1 MLRLRPR
8 PAEPLLFT
16 TLPVA
21 SLEPTNSQYKM
32 TYSNIP
38 RASIHVGSN
47 KKAFSSQMGN
57 EAERRGWDEK
67 RYRLRNAET
76 EKNNHYNYSRKH
88 LNFEIA
94 KGCKVMPLGSNP
106 VPLHERLQMRHDE
119 LGFRPYMD
127 AKHPSQIAKNSPN
140 SLVNIIFGGDH
151 EVMKKLAFG
160 DQEIDTSDPY
170 ADNSHI
176 KLMPAITD
184 WAKDTYRFCCRLWG
198 EENIIGFDVHCDET
212 GVHAHVLTVPV
223 ERVRKRGRIGSK
235 YVHKN
240 NLDKVLSTREW
251 KTLPKEERADYI
263 KSELTKDSVERV
275 SYAKIWGETAKDKSK
290 YLSDLHT
297 EYYNEVGCKYG
308 LQRGIPYNELSPEER
323 RGRRH
328 KDKVTLEAE
337 RQAKL
342 AIVEAKKLKASI
354 EAETAVVTQ
363 QKEVAQKDLKT
374 AQSGFLAKIFQPGK
388 YKNEEAARFKESY
401 NAGVKET
408 INSFVKAS
416 GLKWNGEHTATS
428 LGQRFRIIWDSNKG
442 LSQELRAKDSVIS
455 EKDAIIKNLNAKVTT
470 LTEEVNGL
478 KYRLTLIDADAVDRL
493 HNAKNTETVR
503 ADKAESELSTL
514 RSDYER
520 LSRKWNEIWN
530 EPEYNEA
537 ARKVKA
543 RKEQET
549 RLAEEAKREEQAR
562 ENRRQTVLDSI
573 VTNGKD
579 SLRSFALTDRID
591 FNEQE
596 AKSIYYGIM
605 AIAQK
610 FGFDLCT
617 KNGVSS
623 AVRKLLEGLSWN
635 GCTDFRT
642 ECVTNWT
649 KLFAENNNIYDSHVI
664 NNFISFID
672 YMSCSAKTNVTTG
685 GSNGCADQLTN
696 WDGTQKIG
704 LGALPKKK
712 RGMSQ

>member
-16 TLPVA
+16 TLPAA
-21 SLEPTNSQYKM
+21 SLEPNNSQYKM

-67 RYRLRNAET
+67 RYRLRNTET
-76 EKNNHYNYSRKH
+76 EKNNNYSRKH

-106 VPLHERLQMRHDE
+106 VPLHERLQIRHDE
-119 LGFRPYMD
+119 LGFKPYMD
-127 AKHPSQIAKNSPN
+127 AKHPNQIAKNSPN

-212 GVHAHVLTVPV
+212 GIHAHVLTVPV

-235 YVHKN
+235 YIHKDN
-240 NLDKVLSTREW
+240 PDKVLSTKEW
-251 KTLPKEERADYI
+251 KTLPKEERAVYI
-263 KSELTKDSVERV
+263 KSKQAKDSVERV
-275 SYAKIWGETAKDKSK
+275 SYAKVWGETAKDKSK

-297 EYYNEVGCKYG
+297 KYYNEVGCKYG
-308 LQRGIPYNELSPEER
+308 LQRGIPYGELSPEER

-342 AIVEAKKLKASI
+342 AIAEAEKLKANI
-354 EAETAVVTQ
+354 EAETAIITEQKVAA
-363 QKEVAQKDLKT
+363 QKELKT
-374 AQSGFLAKIFQPGK
+374 AQSGLLAKIFQPGK
-388 YKNEEAARFKESY
+388 YKNEETTRLKESY
-401 NAGVKET
+401 NAGVNEAT
-408 INSFVKAS
+408 NSFIKAS
-416 GLKWNGEHTATS
+416 GLRWNGEPTATS
-428 LGQRFRIIWDSNKG
+428 LGQRFRMIWDSNKS
-442 LSQELRAKDSVIS
+442 LSQELKVKDTVIL
-455 EKDAIIKNLNAKVTT
+455 EKDAKIKSLNAKVTT
-470 LTEEVNGL
+470 LTEEIDGL

-493 HNAKNTETVR
+493 QTAKNAERAR
-503 ADKAESELSTL
+503 ADKAESKLRRL

-520 LSRKWNEIWN
+520 LSHKWNEIWN
-530 EPEYNEA
+530 EPEYNDA
-537 ARKVKA
+537 AKMVKA
-543 RKEQET
+543 RKEQEAH
-549 RLAEEAKREEQAR
+549 LAEEAKREEQAR

-623 AVRKLLEGLSWN
+623 AVRKLLKGLSWN
-635 GCTDFRT
+635 GCTNFRM

-649 KLFAENNNIYDSHVI
+649 KLFAENDNMYDSHAI
-664 NNFISFID
+664 NNFISFIN
-672 YMSCSAKTNVTTG
+672 YMSCSSKINVTTG
-685 GSNGCADQLTN
+685 GSNECADQLTN
-696 WDGTQKIG
+696 WDGTPKIG

>member
-8 PAEPLLFT
+8 PAETLLFT
-16 TLPVA
+16 TLPAA
-21 SLEPTNSQYKM
+21 SLEPNNSQYKM

-106 VPLHERLQMRHDE
+106 VPLNERLQMRHDE

-151 EVMKKLAFG
+151 EVMKELAFG

-212 GVHAHVLTVPV
+212 GVHAHVLTVPM
-223 ERVRKRGRIGSK
+223 ERVRERGRIGSK

-251 KTLPKEERADYI
+251 KALPKEERAYYI

-275 SYAKIWGETAKDKSK
+275 SYAKVWGETAKDKSK

-297 EYYNEVGCKYG
+297 KYYNEVGCKYG
-308 LQRGIPYNELSPEER
+308 LQRGIPYDELSPEER

-328 KDKVTLEAE
+328 KNKVTLEAE

-342 AIVEAKKLKASI
+342 AIVEAKKLKANI
-354 EAETAVVTQ
+354 EAETAIVTE
-363 QKEVAQKDLKT
+363 QKEAAQKELKT

-388 YKNEEAARFKESY
+388 YKNEEATRLKESY
-401 NAGVKET
+401 NAGVKEAT
-408 INSFVKAS
+408 NSFIKAT
-416 GLKWNGEHTATS
+416 GLKWNGEPTATS
-428 LGQRFRIIWDSNKG
+428 LGQRFRMIWDSNKS
-442 LSQELRAKDSVIS
+442 LSQELKSKDSIIL
-455 EKDAIIKNLNAKVTT
+455 EKDAKIKSLNAKVTT

-493 HNAKNTETVR
+493 QTAKNAEMVR
-503 ADKAESELSTL
+503 ADKAESE
-514 RSDYER
+514 D
-520 LSRKWNEIWN
+520 RKS
-530 EPEYNEA
+530 
-537 ARKVKA
+537 V
-543 RKEQET
+543 
-549 RLAEEAKREEQAR
+549 
-562 ENRRQTVLDSI
+562 V
-573 VTNGKD
+573 
-579 SLRSFALTDRID
+579 
-591 FNEQE
+591 
-596 AKSIYYGIM
+596 
-605 AIAQK
+605 
-610 FGFDLCT
+610 
-617 KNGVSS
+617 
-623 AVRKLLEGLSWN
+623 
-635 GCTDFRT
+635 
-642 ECVTNWT
+642 
-649 KLFAENNNIYDSHVI
+649 
-664 NNFISFID
+664 
-672 YMSCSAKTNVTTG
+672 
-685 GSNGCADQLTN
+685 
-696 WDGTQKIG
+696 
-704 LGALPKKK
+704 
-712 RGMSQ
+712 